1 MSKNNPFAWIPTLY
15 FTEGLPYFAVT
26 AISVIMYKRL
36 GVDNTAIALYTS
48 WLYLPWVIKPF
59 WSPFVD
65 MLSTRR
71 GWIITTQLIMGAAL
85 GSIAFLIPV
94 SNFFQWTL
102 CLFWLIAF
110 SSATHDIAA
119 DGFYMLGLDEQNQSL
134 FSGIRSIFYRI
145 ATIFGQGVLIY
156 IAGRLEELTGNI
168 PLAWS
173 ITFGLLAVILF
184 IMGFYHSYSLP
195 TPDKDIPRNIS
206 NTKEVFNNF
215 GKIVSSYFKKPGI
228 VVALLFMLLFRL
240 PEAQLVKMINPFLLD
255 GRDIG
260 GLALTTEQ
268 IGIIY
273 GTIGV
278 IGLIIGGIVGGICVS
293 LKGLKYWLWP
303 MVMAISLPDL
313 VYVYLSY
320 AQPDNLIIISSCIFV
335 EQLGYGFGFTA
346 YMLYLIYF
354 SRGEYATAHYA
365 ISTAFMA
372 LGMMLPGMVS
382 GYIQEAIG
390 YKYFFIWVMICCF
403 ATFIV
408 SAMLKI
414 DPEFGTKN
422 NNQ

>member
-102 CLFWLIAF
+102 GLFWLIAF

-168 PLAWS
+168 PLAWG

-195 TPDKDIPRNIS
+195 TPDKDIPRNLS

-320 AQPDNLIIISSCIFV
+320 AQPDNLIIISNAITSSCI
-335 EQLGYGFGFTA
+335 
-346 YMLYLIYF
+346 I
-354 SRGEYATAHYA
+354 
-365 ISTAFMA
+365 
-372 LGMMLPGMVS
+372 
-382 GYIQEAIG
+382 
-390 YKYFFIWVMICCF
+390 
-403 ATFIV
+403 
-408 SAMLKI
+408 
-414 DPEFGTKN
+414 
-422 NNQ
+422 